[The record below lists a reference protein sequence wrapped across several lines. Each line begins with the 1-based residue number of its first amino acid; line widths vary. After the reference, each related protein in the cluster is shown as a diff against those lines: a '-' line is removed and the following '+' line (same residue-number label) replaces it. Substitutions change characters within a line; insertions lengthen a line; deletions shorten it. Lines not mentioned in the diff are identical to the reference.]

1 MFDIDAGK
9 LLIIGVI
16 ALVVLGPKELPRVL
30 RQIGSILG
38 KMRSMAS
45 EFQGQFAEAMRQ
57 SEMEELKKSVEKV
70 ADSARVDINYDPVA
84 VADREIRAA
93 LEDKPSASPADP
105 SASPSDAEAADA
117 DRQAV
122 AQIIDAA
129 AFGPGT
135 TPPGPPAPRFGQDH
149 AQDAAQDNAQGVASV
164 SVPAPVTSDAAA
176 PPAPRPAAREA

>member
-30 RQIGSILG
+30 RQIGNLLG
-38 KMRSMAS
+38 KMRRMAA

-70 ADSARVDINYDPVA
+70 ADSARVDINYDPIA
-84 VADREIRAA
+84 ATDREIRAA
-93 LEDKPSASPADP
+93 LEDKPASAHASSSASSPEAGAADP
-105 SASPSDAEAADA
+105 ALGLEPPSPP
-117 DRQAV
+117 
-122 AQIIDAA
+122 QIIDAA

-135 TPPGPPAPRFGQDH
+135 TPSGPPAPAPDPAPARVAD
-149 AQDAAQDNAQGVASV
+149 VAS
-164 SVPAPVTSDAAA
+164 AA
-176 PPAPRPAAREA
+176 PASPSSAAREA

>member
-30 RQIGSILG
+30 RQIGNLIG
-38 KMRSMAS
+38 KMRRMAA

-70 ADSARVDINYDPVA
+70 ADSARVDINYDPIA
-84 VADREIRAA
+84 ATDREIRAA
-93 LEDKPSASPADP
+93 LEDKPASSSASSPASSSAASPA
-105 SASPSDAEAADA
+105 SASAADPA
-117 DRQAV
+117 LGMEPPAPP
-122 AQIIDAA
+122 QIIDAA

-135 TPPGPPAPRFGQDH
+135 TP
-149 AQDAAQDNAQGVASV
+149 
-164 SVPAPVTSDAAA
+164 AA
-176 PPAPRPAAREA
+176 PPAPAPDPAPVGEPARLAGAAPAPASPSPSPAAREA

>member
-30 RQIGSILG
+30 RQIGSMLG
-38 KMRSMAS
+38 KMRRMAA

-84 VADREIRAA
+84 VTNREIRAA
-93 LEDKPSASPADP
+93 IEDQPSHSNAATADAAP
-105 SASPSDAEAADA
+105 HSDAP
-117 DRQAV
+117 
-122 AQIIDAA
+122 QIIDAA

-135 TPPGPPAPRFGQDH
+135 TPAGPPRPDPEPELA
-149 AQDAAQDNAQGVASV
+149 
-164 SVPAPVTSDAAA
+164 PAPASTQASSLAAESASA
-176 PPAPRPAAREA
+176 PSAPSATAREA

>member
-30 RQIGSILG
+30 RQIGSMLG
-38 KMRSMAS
+38 KMRRMAA

-84 VADREIRAA
+84 VTNREIRAA
-93 LEDKPSASPADP
+93 LEDKPSSAGAPAV
-105 SASPSDAEAADA
+105 ADA
-117 DRQAV
+117 APQVDAP
-122 AQIIDAA
+122 QIIDAA

-135 TPPGPPAPRFGQDH
+135 SPSGPPRPDE
-149 AQDAAQDNAQGVASV
+149 
-164 SVPAPVTSDAAA
+164 PAPQTASLAGEQTPAATAAATPAATAAA
-176 PPAPRPAAREA
+176 PAASPASVREA

>member
-30 RQIGSILG
+30 RQIGSMLG
-38 KMRSMAS
+38 KMRRMAA

-84 VADREIRAA
+84 VTNREIRAA
-93 LEDKPSASPADP
+93 IEDQPSHSNAATAD
-105 SASPSDAEAADA
+105 AAAQSDAP
-117 DRQAV
+117 
-122 AQIIDAA
+122 QIIDAA

-135 TPPGPPAPRFGQDH
+135 TPAGPPRPDPEPELAP
-149 AQDAAQDNAQGVASV
+149 A
-164 SVPAPVTSDAAA
+164 PAPVSAPEAPVKEAA
-176 PPAPRPAAREA
+176 PAPSAPARSKGTTSRL